1 MNHRQLDRY
10 LREINEIEARQL
22 ESKKNVND
30 IPSAPLQQETELPF
44 RMPDS
49 PFFTD
54 GPIHIR
60 KHNRFAPMPLHYHNF
75 IELNY
80 IYSGSCTQFINGEE
94 VVLREGQVCLLDSEV
109 IHSIDAMGE
118 NDILINM
125 IMKKNTFTSSF
136 LSRFGSRGIVSDFL
150 ANAITENTNHNRY
163 IVFESEGHEDLQWFM
178 KKLMCEAFGS
188 RAYAQEMIYNYCML
202 IFTELMRVYAIRT
215 NSGDIQPDSRAKLL
229 QVLDYIEQ
237 NYRDCTLPQLSKA
250 FNFNSNYLGNMLKKQ
265 TGKTFIELVKT
276 QRLIHAAG
284 LLANTE
290 RPVDDIAQAVGYSSL
305 GFFYR
310 IFAEHYG
317 MTPMAYRNGQ
327 RNGQRNGTPLPAGFT
342 GLNDAEQR

>member
-1 MNHRQLDRY
+1 MNHRQLDSY
-10 LREINEIEARQL
+10 LREINETEAKQL
-22 ESKKNVND
+22 ESKKNIND
-30 IPSAPLQQETELPF
+30 IPSAPPQREENLPF

-49 PFFTD
+49 PFFTN

-80 IYSGSCTQFINGEE
+80 IYSGSCRQWINGQE

-109 IHSIDAMGE
+109 VHSIEAMGD
-118 NDILINM
+118 NDILINI

-163 IVFESEGHEDLQWFM
+163 IVFESEGHGELQWFM
-178 KKLMCEAFGS
+178 RSLMCEAFGS
-188 RAYAQEMIYNYCML
+188 RAYAEEMIYNYIML
-202 IFTELMRVYAIRT
+202 VFTELMRVYAVRT
-215 NSGDIQPDSRAKLL
+215 NNESQHGAAKADLI

-237 NYRDCTLPQLSKA
+237 NFRDCTLTQLSKA
-250 FNFNSNYLGNMLKKQ
+250 FSFNANYLGNMLKKR

-284 LLANTE
+284 LLANTDKPIE
-290 RPVDDIAQAVGYSSL
+290 DIAQAVGYSSL

-310 IFAEHYG
+310 IFAEQYG
-317 MTPMAYRNGQ
+317 MTPMVYRNGQ
-327 RNGQRNGTPLPAGFT
+327 RQGDPRSDG
-342 GLNDAEQR
+342 